1 MTLKM
6 QMATNM
12 VVNIDMPHLEKLQI
26 ELMISS
32 FYLSYNL
39 R

>member
-12 VVNIDMPHLEKLQI
+12 VVNIDMPHLEKFLI
-26 ELMISS
+26 KLIFS